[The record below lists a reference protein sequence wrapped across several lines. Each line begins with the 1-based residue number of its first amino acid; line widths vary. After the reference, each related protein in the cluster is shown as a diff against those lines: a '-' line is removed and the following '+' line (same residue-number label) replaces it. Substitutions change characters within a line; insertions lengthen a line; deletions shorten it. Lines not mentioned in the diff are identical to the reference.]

1 MNENFNI
8 KVNNTTELN
17 ILSKEASTLNSVK
30 VSNTKFHILQNN
42 NPYKAEIIKA
52 DFNKKTYEIKVN
64 NNSYLIKI
72 ENDLD
77 ALIKSMGFEAGASK
91 IVNDIKAP
99 MPGLILDIMV
109 KVGDQISIDS
119 PLLILEAMKMENS
132 ILSPRDGIIK
142 SVSGIKGKTVDKGDL
157 LIEFE

>member
-1 MNENFNI
+1 MNENFKI
-8 KVNNTTELN
+8 KVNNTTEFN
-17 ILSKEASTLNSVK
+17 ITNKEASALDSVK
-30 VSNTKFHILQNN
+30 TSDSKFHILQNN
-42 NPYKAEIIKA
+42 NPYKAEIIEA
-52 DFNKKTYEIKVN
+52 DFNTKSYVVKVN
-64 NNSYLIKI
+64 NNSYSIKI

-77 ALIKSMGFEAGASK
+77 TLIKSMGFEVGASK

-109 KVGDQISIDS
+109 KVGDQISMDS

-142 SVSGIKGKTVDKGDL
+142 SVSGIKGNTVDKGEL